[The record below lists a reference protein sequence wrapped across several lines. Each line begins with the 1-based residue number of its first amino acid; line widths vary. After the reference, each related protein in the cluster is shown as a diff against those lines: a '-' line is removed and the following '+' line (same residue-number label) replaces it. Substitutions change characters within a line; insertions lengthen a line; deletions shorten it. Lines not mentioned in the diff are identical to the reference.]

1 MSPEDLIGYLLGALE
16 PDEIRRVEQALAMDA
31 DLRAELERLR
41 QAMQPLAELKEEYE
55 PPAGLVDRAMA
66 NLGANPREEGVGEGL
81 GDVRLAGGHELLP
94 AREWSWRDIFAGSI
108 AVLVIVGLV
117 FPSILRERAAARVVA
132 CQNQLRQ
139 AGIAL
144 AEYMTRT
151 EERRFPQLELEG
163 PEAFSGRYAIELYE
177 AGLLSSDNPLWCPS
191 QEVPGHWVGRPLP
204 NRAELHRVGP
214 LQLEFLQAGSGGHYA
229 YSLGIRER
237 GRYGAPRFQSRPY
250 FAILA
255 DAPTYRRDGEQLK
268 LMSLS
273 ANKTSHVV
281 SLIDHFWG
289 SMRRLVALPLSDGQS
304 GPHEGRGFNLLYED
318 GHVAFVPVGHDF
330 GLGDHPFVNRVG
342 RVEAGLDPDDAAL
355 APSVMPPF
363 SWIRN
368 R

>member
-1 MSPEDLIGYLLGALE
+1 MSPEDLIGYVLGALE
-16 PDEIRRVEQALAMDA
+16 PDEMRRVEQALAVDA
-31 DLRAELERLR
+31 DLRDELERLR
-41 QAMQPLAELKEEYE
+41 RAMQPLGEQGVEYE
-55 PPAGLVDRAMA
+55 PPAGLVERTLAAVDA
-66 NLGANPREEGVGEGL
+66 NSSRVQGTVGL
-81 GDVRLAGGHELLP
+81 PGGHELLP
-94 AREWSWRDIFAGSI
+94 SREWRWWDILAGTV
-108 AVLVIVGLV
+108 ACLVIAGLV
-117 FPSILRERAAARVVA
+117 FPTILRERATARVVA

-177 AGLLSSDNPLWCPS
+177 AGLLSSDTPLWCPS

-204 NRAELHRVGP
+204 NRDELHRVGP

-237 GRYGAPRFQSRPY
+237 GRYNAPRFQSRPY

-255 DAPTYRRDGEQLK
+255 DAPTYLRDGEQLR
-268 LMSLS
+268 LTSLPEHK
-273 ANKTSHVV
+273 ALPVGT
-281 SLIDHFWG
+281 LLDHFWG
-289 SMRRLVALPLSDGQS
+289 SIRRLATLPLSDGQS

-318 GHVAFVPVGHDF
+318 GHVAFVPVSHDF
-330 GLGDHPFVNRVG
+330 GLGDHPFVNRIG

-363 SWIRN
+363 SWIQSR
-368 R
+368 